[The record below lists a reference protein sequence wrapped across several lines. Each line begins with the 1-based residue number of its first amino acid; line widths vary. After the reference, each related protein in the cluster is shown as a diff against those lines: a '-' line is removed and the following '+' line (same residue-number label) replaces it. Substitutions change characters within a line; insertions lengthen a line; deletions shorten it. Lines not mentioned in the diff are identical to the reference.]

1 MINVKAVEELMN
13 RIDYLRNL
21 MILTGLRD
29 GLNADQTLKYSE
41 ELDKLIHKYQL
52 ITASLSYKA

>member
-1 MINVKAVEELMN
+1 MIKQKTVDELMN
-13 RIDYLRNL
+13 RINDLRNL

-41 ELDKLIHKYQL
+41 ELDKLIHKYQ
-52 ITASLSYKA
+52 IINTSLSYKS